1 MGRERLIMDSERI
14 LKSYLLDK
22 GAADLV
28 DRNLLE
34 VLKELLRKENHGIRS
49 DGVEEC
55 AYVQVETLP
64 LNAVA
69 IGNSDHFH
77 RVYPRDLE
85 SPNGGSLITGVV
97 IRTSRGDR
105 IVDGYHRLKHSLR
118 RELETGTFVVI
129 SRDEI

>member
-1 MGRERLIMDSERI
+1 MDSEGI

-22 GAADLV
+22 GAEDLAD
-28 DRNLLE
+28 RKLLE

-55 AYVQVETLP
+55 SYVRIETLP

-69 IGNSDHFH
+69 VGNSDHFN

-85 SPNGGSLITGVV
+85 SPNNGPLITGVV
-97 IRTSRGDR
+97 IRTSRGHR
-105 IVDGYHRLKHSLR
+105 IVDGYHRLKHSLS

>member
-1 MGRERLIMDSERI
+1 MESEGI
-14 LKSYLLDK
+14 LKSYLRDK
-22 GAADLV
+22 GAVDLT

-55 AYVQVETLP
+55 AYVGVETL
-64 LNAVA
+64 LLSSVA
-69 IGNSDHFH
+69 IGNSDHFN
-77 RVYPRDLE
+77 RVYPRELE
-85 SPNGGSLITGVV
+85 SPNNGHLITGVV
-97 IRTSRGDR
+97 IRSSRGHR
-105 IVDGYHRLKHSLR
+105 IVDGYHRLKYSLR